1 MYCAK
6 MESAVSVMNNL
17 ENTQP
22 ENESLDQAVSEGS
35 FGDILEAFEESHAT
49 VQPGATVSGKVVAV
63 QETRALVDIG
73 QKSEGVLDLA
83 SLTREAPKVGDNV
96 TVTVTG
102 RNEEGAL
109 TLSMGEV
116 AAPKDWSAIEA
127 AFAEGKVVTGMV
139 TGQVKGGLTIDIGA
153 RAFMPASRSGT
164 RDISDLHTLLGKEV
178 QCKIIKLDTAKD
190 DVVVDRRVVIEEELK
205 KAKTEAL
212 DRIEVGAVLEGT
224 VRSVMEYGAFVDIG
238 GVDGL
243 LHVTEMSYG
252 KVANPAEVVK
262 VNDKITVKVIKK
274 DLKHNKISLSLKQTQ
289 ADPWSQ
295 VAEKFAKESRVKGTV
310 VRLADFGAFVEL
322 EPGIEGLIH
331 LSEMSWSKRIHKP
344 SEVLNV
350 GDAVEAVVLDVKPG
364 QRRIALGLKQA
375 LGDPWAEVAKKYAVG
390 SIVEGTVTNLAKFG
404 AFVQL
409 EEGIEA
415 MIHIGDLASEKRIEH
430 PQEVIKSGETV
441 RAQVLSVE
449 VDKRRIRLGTRQLIP
464 TPADEFIKEHKI
476 GDSVTGRIVEIRGN
490 KAKVELGERIHARAT
505 LPGVKEKHEEAK
517 GDASK
522 ASIQDLSAM
531 LANRWKSGG
540 SLADEKKQGG
550 AIRMGQIAKFKIVAL
565 DVEKKSIDLEVAEG

>member
-1 MYCAK
+1 
-6 MESAVSVMNNL
+6 
-17 ENTQP
+17 
-22 ENESLDQAVSEGS
+22 
-35 FGDILEAFEESHAT
+35 
-49 VQPGATVSGKVVAV
+49 
-63 QETRALVDIG
+63 
-73 QKSEGVLDLA
+73 
-83 SLTREAPKVGDNV
+83 
-96 TVTVTG
+96 
-102 RNEEGAL
+102 
-109 TLSMGEV
+109 
-116 AAPKDWSAIEA
+116 
-127 AFAEGKVVTGMV
+127 
-139 TGQVKGGLTIDIGA
+139 
-153 RAFMPASRSGT
+153 MPASRSGT

-178 QCKIIKLDTAKD
+178 QCKIIKLDTEKE
-190 DVVVDRRVVIEEELK
+190 DVVVDRRVVIEEEVK
-205 KAKTEAL
+205 RARSEAL

-252 KVANPAEVVK
+252 KVQSPADLLK
-262 VNDKITVKVIKK
+262 VNDKISVKVIKK
-274 DLKHNKISLSLKQTQ
+274 DPKHNKISLSLKQTQ

-295 VAEKFAKESRVKGTV
+295 VAEKFPKESRVKGTV
-310 VRLADFGAFVEL
+310 VRLAEFGAFVEL

-331 LSEMSWSKRIHKP
+331 LSEMSWSKKVHKP
-344 SEVLNV
+344 ADMLKV
-350 GDAVEAVVLDVKPG
+350 GDVVEAVVLEVKAG

-375 LGDPWAEVAKKYAVG
+375 LGDPWEEVPAKYPVG

-404 AFVQL
+404 AFVEL

-464 TPADEFIKEHKI
+464 TPADEFIKEHKV
-476 GDSVTGRIVEIRGN
+476 GDEVTGRIVDIRGQ
-490 KAKVELGERIHARAT
+490 KAKVELGERINARCT
-505 LPGVKEKHEEAK
+505 LPNPKEKQDDAK
-517 GDASK
+517 GGDQARST
-522 ASIQDLSAM
+522 SIQDLGAM
-531 LANRWKSGG
+531 LSNRWKQGG

-550 AIRMGQIAKFKIVAL
+550 GIRLGQVAKFKIVAL

>member
-1 MYCAK
+1 
-6 MESAVSVMNNL
+6 MNNL

-22 ENESLDQAVSEGS
+22 ENETLDAVASEDS
-35 FGDILEAFEESHAT
+35 FGDILEAFEESHTASQSRSS
-49 VQPGATVSGKVVAV
+49 VQPGSTVRGKVVALL
-63 QETRALVDIG
+63 ETHALVDIG
-73 QKSEGVLDLA
+73 EKSEGVLQLGG
-83 SLTREAPKVGDNV
+83 LTREPPKMGEEI
-96 TVTVTG
+96 TVTISG
-102 RNEEGAL
+102 RNEEGVL
-109 TLSMGEV
+109 TLSIGAV
-116 AAPKDWSAIEA
+116 VAPKDWTAIEA
-127 AFAEGKVVTGMV
+127 AFAEGKIVTGTV
-139 TGQVKGGLTIDIGA
+139 TGQVKGGLTVDIGS

-178 QCKIIKLDTAKD
+178 QCKIIKLDTEKE
-190 DVVVDRRVVIEEELK
+190 DVVVDRRVVIEEEVK
-205 KAKTEAL
+205 RARTEAL

-252 KVANPAEVVK
+252 KVQSPADLLK
-262 VNDKITVKVIKK
+262 VNDKISVKVIKK
-274 DLKHNKISLSLKQTQ
+274 DPKHNKISLSLKQTQ

-295 VAEKFAKESRVKGTV
+295 VAEKFPKESRVKGTV
-310 VRLADFGAFVEL
+310 VRLAEFGAFVEL

-331 LSEMSWSKRIHKP
+331 LSEMSWSKKVHKP
-344 SEVLNV
+344 ADMLKV
-350 GDAVEAVVLDVKPG
+350 GDVVEAVVLEVKAG

-375 LGDPWAEVAKKYAVG
+375 LGDPWEEVPAKYPVG

-404 AFVQL
+404 AFVEL

-464 TPADEFIKEHKI
+464 TPADEFIKEHKV
-476 GDSVTGRIVEIRGN
+476 GDEVTGRIVDIRGQ
-490 KAKVELGERIHARAT
+490 KAKVELGERINARCT
-505 LPGVKEKHEEAK
+505 LPNPKEKQDDAK
-517 GDASK
+517 GGDQARST
-522 ASIQDLSAM
+522 SIQDLGAM
-531 LANRWKSGG
+531 LSNRWKQGG

-550 AIRMGQIAKFKIVAL
+550 GIRLGQVAKFKIVAL